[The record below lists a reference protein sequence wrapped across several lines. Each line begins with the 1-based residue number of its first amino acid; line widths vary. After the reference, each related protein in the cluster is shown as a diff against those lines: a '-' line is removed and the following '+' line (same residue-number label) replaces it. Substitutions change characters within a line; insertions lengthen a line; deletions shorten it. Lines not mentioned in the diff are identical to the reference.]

1 MADQMISCPHCGKR
15 FAVTK
20 ALTKKIEQSLK
31 EQYSKEANEREKNL
45 KSEYEKKL
53 ASELKQIEDKALA
66 NAERSVRK
74 EYDKKLKLE
83 TSIVKNEAEKSFSAK
98 IDDLKNKIMKR
109 DKELEGVRKMKEDL
123 DRRETELEE
132 RKKEFKSEFDKRIEA
147 EKNKLKK
154 EVTEKLENEHH
165 AESLRISKE
174 RDDFKKQ
181 VLVLK
186 RKLDQTPSQLQGEV
200 YELHLEKILRDSFKD
215 DEIEEVPKGRK
226 GADLIQKVYSNSGI
240 YSGKIIYESKD
251 VKNWSKSWLTK
262 LRSDQR
268 KEKANFAILVST
280 VLPKDFK
287 QRFGRIDGIW
297 VTDFLHVIPLAVAL
311 RANLTEIASLK
322 IASENKE
329 EKLEVIYNYLTG
341 VEFKQR
347 VEAIVEAFVTM
358 QEDLNKEKMQAEKNW
373 AKRQRQVDTVLRN
386 FAGMYGD
393 FQSVVGKTLPKIK
406 PLEIKA

>member
-20 ALTKKIEQSLK
+20 ALTEKIEQSLK
-31 EQYSKEANEREKNL
+31 QQYSKEANEREKNL
-45 KSEYEKKL
+45 KLEYEKKL

-66 NAERSVRK
+66 NAEKSVRK

-109 DKELEGVRKMKEDL
+109 DKELEDVKKMKKDL

-186 RKLDQTPSQLQGEV
+186 RKLDQSSSQLQGEV

-297 VTDFLHVIPLAVAL
+297 VTDFLHVIPLAIAL

-358 QEDLNKEKMQAEKNW
+358 QDDLNKEKMQAEKNW

-386 FAGMYGD
+386 FAGMYSD
-393 FQSVVGKTLPKIK
+393 FQSIVGKTLPKIK

>member
-20 ALTKKIEQSLK
+20 ALTEKIEQSLK
-31 EQYSKEANEREKNL
+31 QQYSKEANEREKNL
-45 KSEYEKKL
+45 KLEYEKKL

-66 NAERSVRK
+66 NAEKSVRK

-109 DKELEGVRKMKEDL
+109 DKELEDVRKMKRDL
-123 DRRETELEE
+123 DRHETELEE

-226 GADLIQKVYSNSGI
+226 GADLIQKVYSSSGI